1 LPKLKD
7 KEVSPNE
14 RLFKQISRKN
24 DADLPKNR
32 QRAMNK
38 KACLPT
44 KSVFP
49 VS

>member
-1 LPKLKD
+1 MKD
-7 KEVSPNE
+7 FLNKFQE
-14 RLFKQISRKN
+14 KN
-24 DADLPKNR
+24 DANLPKNR

-38 KACLPT
+38 KACLSA